1 MPFVYMLA
9 AVGIVA
15 LVRLAAT
22 PFKNVRNASTVV
34 TAAAVV
40 IFAGVPAWTALA
52 FGPHY
57 ALYTNALAA
66 GKAGYFFPHD
76 EFYDDGLREAIRF
89 VCDSAPDGSMIAHE
103 TPAVTHYYLEQFGRN
118 DLNSRT
124 MSAAEFDPKS
134 VSQPAYFI
142 LQPGRTYF
150 ENQEKLVFIRSRFRK
165 IHEVQINGATAAEI
179 YTNQ

>member
-1 MPFVYMLA
+1 MPRAGYNFYFNRSCFSQLLFCVLNIP
-9 AVGIVA
+9 G
-15 LVRLAAT
+15 
-22 PFKNVRNASTVV
+22 RNE
-34 TAAAVV
+34 
-40 IFAGVPAWTALA
+40 GVLITMKDP
-52 FGPHY
+52 
-57 ALYTNALAA
+57 